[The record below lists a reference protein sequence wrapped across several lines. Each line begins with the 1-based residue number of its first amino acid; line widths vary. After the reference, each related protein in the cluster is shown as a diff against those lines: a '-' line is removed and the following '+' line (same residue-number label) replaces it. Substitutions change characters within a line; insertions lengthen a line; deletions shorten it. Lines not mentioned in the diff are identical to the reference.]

1 MKSHESDAVVENTR
15 ALMESMA
22 LSKDKFGRRSTTK
35 DEKAEV
41 KMTKVDVDGGWD
53 VNAYKMTKED
63 DGTCVSKAL
72 PPASFYE
79 AYGQKAPSEADR
91 AAYDEKH
98 EEEVEEDDK
107 KSPYIEDDDDAIVI
121 AKINKILVGKQTAQ
135 SMFLSLLADRGLE
148 KSFTYKEIIE
158 LLAEAKYKE
167 PRSFLP
173 SYYGKK
179 EKKFG
184 FNHKLFNVSGQH
196 HTVRPELRVAWSS

>member
-1 MKSHESDAVVENTR
+1 
-15 ALMESMA
+15 MA
-22 LSKDKFGRRSTTK
+22 LDKDKFSRRSTTK

-53 VNAYKMTKED
+53 VDAYKMTKED
-63 DGTCVSKAL
+63 DGTCVPKAL

-91 AAYDEKH
+91 EAYEEKH
-98 EEEVEEDDK
+98 EEEEVDDDDK
-107 KSPYIEDDDDAIVI
+107 KSPYIEDDEDAVVI
-121 AKINKILVGKQTAQ
+121 AKINSIIIGKQTAQ

-167 PRSFLP
+167 PAQILP
-173 SYYGKK
+173 SYCGKK
-179 EKKFG
+179 EKNFG
-184 FNHKLFNVSGQH
+184 FNHKLFNVSGQLY
-196 HTVRPELRVAWSS
+196 TVRPELRVAWRS